1 MARVIWGLDFGDW
14 SLKAA
19 RGTYDRKTGT
29 ITVDLL
35 DEIVYGQLPCGYE
48 ASPLEKHRA
57 GIVAF
62 RQKYQMGGGDDLC
75 VALTGSEV
83 FHRFIPVPPVPGR
96 LDDIMRYEA
105 GQQIPFELDDVVW
118 DFQPVKAEDEREE
131 GEEIE
136 VGLFA
141 IKKERVAE
149 LMDLLGPWQ
158 TNLRVVQDAPL
169 AAYNL
174 LEYEGLVSE
183 PLVVL
188 DVGGG
193 TTDVIVLNPPRF
205 WVRTLLVAGDD
216 LTNALVEQFGVKAEE
231 AERIKRRAGQ
241 SAHKEQILRILQPVF
256 DDLTNEIQRS
266 LGYYKSLDR
275 QVRFERVLT
284 LGSALKM
291 TGLPQ
296 MLAAALQYQVQPL
309 RQLQRI
315 QVAESVGQEKLQS
328 ALAGSCAALG
338 LLVQGAGEGRLHIN
352 MVPEEVALAGVV
364 EQKKPWA
371 LAGAVGVLI
380 AVALMILGQ
389 VLYAQELQTAEQQVP
404 LGILDQATQM
414 ENEYTAAQAEVTNLR
429 QRLETLATPG
439 VDRGIFLRVLP
450 VFTDVIH
457 GKEVYLSDLDFVWME
472 ASAVAVGVVPL
483 ATGGG
488 RRPGAGTAMYGPM
501 SIPRGMGGPTG
512 LPPGAQVTGQR
523 GVRPTAPS
531 AGARGRRAT
540 AAARGATGEAAP
552 SAGQQ
557 LVMRFA
563 CESRKIGLT
572 FIEEEV
578 FEALRKAQFPED
590 QEPAFA
596 QVEMIGDVRD
606 VWRDPVNGQDL
617 AQPMD
622 DSVRFAVFQG
632 YAIVNTGSGAEQQ
645 E

>member
-19 RGTYDRKTGT
+19 RGTYDKKTGT

-35 DEIVYGQLPCGYE
+35 EEIVYGQLPCGYD
-48 ASPLEKHRA
+48 ASALEKHRA

-62 RQKYQMGGGDDLC
+62 RQKYQVGGGDDLC

-149 LMDLLGPWQ
+149 LMDLLGPWR

-169 AAYNL
+169 AVYNL
-174 LEYEGLVSE
+174 LAYEGVVGE

-188 DVGGG
+188 DVGGA

-275 QVRFERVLT
+275 QVRFERILT

-309 RQLQRI
+309 RQLKRI
-315 QVAESVGQEKLQS
+315 QVAESVGQQKLQS

-338 LLVQGAGEGRLHIN
+338 LVVQGAGEARLHIN

-371 LAGAVGVLI
+371 LAGAVGVL
-380 AVALMILGQ
+380 VVVGLMILGQ
-389 VLYAQELQTAEQQVP
+389 VLYAQELQAAQQQVP
-404 LGILDQATQM
+404 LGVLEQVVQL
-414 ENEYTAAQAEVTNLR
+414 ENEYKAAEDEVKELR
-429 QRLETLATPG
+429 RRLETLAQPG
-439 VDRGIFLRVLP
+439 IDRGIFLRVLP

-457 GKEVYLSDLDFVWME
+457 GKEVYLSDLDFVWMD
-472 ASAVAVGVVPL
+472 ASAVQAGVVPL

-488 RRPGAGTAMYGPM
+488 RRAGAMRMPM
-501 SIPRGMGGPTG
+501 GMRGPTG
-512 LPPGAQVTGQR
+512 VPPGARVTGQR

-531 AGARGRRAT
+531 GG
-540 AAARGATGEAAP
+540 RGATGGAAP
-552 SAGQQ
+552 SAEQQ

-563 CESRKIGLT
+563 CESREIGLT

-578 FEALRKAQFPED
+578 FEALRKARFPED
-590 QEPAFA
+590 QEPAFTE
-596 QVEMIGDVRD
+596 VKMIGSVRD
-606 VWRDPVNGQDL
+606 VWRDPVTGQDL

>member
-19 RGTYDRKTGT
+19 RGTYDKKTGT

-35 DEIVYGQLPCGYE
+35 EEIVYGQLPCGYD
-48 ASPLEKHRA
+48 ASALEKHRA

-62 RQKYQMGGGDDLC
+62 RQKYQVGGGDDLC

-149 LMDLLGPWQ
+149 LMDLLGPWR

-169 AAYNL
+169 AVYNL
-174 LEYEGLVSE
+174 LAYEGVVGE

-188 DVGGG
+188 DVGGA

-275 QVRFERVLT
+275 QVRFERILT

-309 RQLQRI
+309 RQLKRI
-315 QVAESVGQEKLQS
+315 QVAESVGQQKLQS

-338 LLVQGAGEGRLHIN
+338 LVVQGAGEARLHIN

-371 LAGAVGVLI
+371 LAGAVGVL
-380 AVALMILGQ
+380 VVVGLMILGQ
-389 VLYAQELQTAEQQVP
+389 VLYAQELQAAQQQVP
-404 LGILDQATQM
+404 LGVLEQVVQL
-414 ENEYTAAQAEVTNLR
+414 ENEYKAAEDEVKELR
-429 QRLETLATPG
+429 QRLETLAQPG
-439 VDRGIFLRVLP
+439 IDRGIFLRVLP

-457 GKEVYLSDLDFVWME
+457 GKEVYLSDLDFVWMD
-472 ASAVAVGVVPL
+472 ASAVQAGVVPL

-488 RRPGAGTAMYGPM
+488 RRAGAMRMPM
-501 SIPRGMGGPTG
+501 GMRGPTG
-512 LPPGAQVTGQR
+512 VPPGARVTGQR

-531 AGARGRRAT
+531 GG
-540 AAARGATGEAAP
+540 RGATGGAAP
-552 SAGQQ
+552 SAEQQ

-563 CESRKIGLT
+563 CESREIGLT

-578 FEALRKAQFPED
+578 FEALRKARFPED
-590 QEPAFA
+590 QEPAFTE
-596 QVEMIGDVRD
+596 VKMIGSVRD
-606 VWRDPVNGQDL
+606 VWRDPVTGQDL